1 MPKTALFLGAGASR
15 AFGYPTTL
23 EFVNELKDVLKP
35 LEKTILNSIL
45 KSPKVSDI
53 EHVLQKLDPII
64 NPESIDY
71 LGGVLKGSSIST
83 QIFGTEV
90 KWETFISSCQKLKQS
105 IIAELYS
112 QYEFNRTK
120 LDEIIKCFTA
130 LGSILCDVN
139 QLKELHVFTTNYDS
153 VIENYCIYCD
163 KQMEFTCGFRTDRRS
178 GRHFWYPEE
187 LKKWDRSKRAGR
199 IRLYKLHGS
208 LDWRETADGRI
219 ERVPTEE
226 RISPRT
232 RRYKRNIIIYPA
244 QKNYAVEEPFRRL
257 QKYLENVLSQHDLCL
272 VIGFSF
278 RDPLVNNTFL
288 DFLGVNNKRRLVISP
303 HAIRDVEEN
312 LTIGEPKLRKQITSL
327 NMRFGEEDTFRA
339 IEEALQLKKT
349 EQPQ

>member
-1 MPKTALFLGAGASR
+1 MPKTVLFLGAGASR

-23 EFVNELKDVLKP
+23 EFVNELRDVLEP
-35 LEKTILNSIL
+35 LEKDILNSIL

-53 EHVLQKLDPII
+53 EHVLQTLDPII

-71 LGGVLKGSSIST
+71 LRGVLQGSPISM
-83 QIFGTEV
+83 QIFRTEV
-90 KWETFISSCQKLKQS
+90 NWGTFILSCQQLKKS
-105 IIAELYS
+105 IIAELFS

-120 LDEIIKCFTA
+120 LDKIIKCFTA
-130 LGSILCDVN
+130 LDSILCDVN

-153 VIENYCIYCD
+153 VIENYCIHCD

-178 GRHFWYPEE
+178 ERHFWYPEE
-187 LKKWDRSKRAGR
+187 LKKWDRSKGAKR

-219 ERVPTEE
+219 ERVSIEE
-226 RISPRT
+226 AVSPRT

-257 QKYLENVLSQHDLCL
+257 QKYLADVLNQHDLCL

-278 RDPLVNNTFL
+278 RDPLVNNTF
-288 DFLGVNNKRRLVISP
+288 
-303 HAIRDVEEN
+303 
-312 LTIGEPKLRKQITSL
+312 
-327 NMRFGEEDTFRA
+327 
-339 IEEALQLKKT
+339 
-349 EQPQ
+349 